1 MNDPGE
7 IMTDTRPDLSGDWDL
22 DPGHTRIGFSA
33 KHAMV
38 ATVRGAFN
46 DLTGTLHVDFDDPD
60 SSKAEIVLKVASV
73 DTRNA
78 QRDEHLR
85 SADFFDAET
94 FPDITFRSS
103 RIEEVGDNALVV
115 SGDLTIRDV
124 TKPITIPIEFTG
136 VETDAFGALRAGFEG
151 TRRIDRREFGLE
163 WNMALDSG
171 GWLVSEKITLE
182 FELSAIKREAAAES
196 AA

>member
-1 MNDPGE
+1 
-7 IMTDTRPDLSGDWDL
+7 MTDTGPDLSGDWDL
-22 DPGHTRIGFSA
+22 DPAHTRIGFSA

-38 ATVRGAFN
+38 ANVRGAFN
-46 DLTGTLHVDFDDPD
+46 ELTGALHVDFDDPD
-60 SSKAEIVLKVASV
+60 ASTAEIVLKVASI

-94 FPDITFRSS
+94 FPDITFRST

-182 FELSAIKREAAAES
+182 FELSAIKRESAAAS